1 MMNRG
6 AVDLSAIVVNWNGG
20 DLLRS
25 CLRSL
30 VAATA
35 NMKGEIWL
43 VDNASS
49 DGSAESAMSSFPEAQ
64 VIRNSRNE
72 GFARAVNAAL
82 SEAAGDFTLLLNPDA
97 QISAASLHCLLDVMR
112 ADATIGIAGCPSVDA
127 EGRGAPGYET
137 SFPGARRKAIAAAEE
152 RVRDA
157 AWVSGACLVAR
168 RKMVDEIGPF
178 DPGYF
183 MYYEDVDWCYRAR
196 ARGWRV
202 VSVSDASVQHELG
215 GSSGQV
221 NPAERAGR
229 VASSRLR
236 FYRKHY
242 SANRARLLALRIA
255 SAAALGILLRL
266 APSPLGHG
274 ARSALQTDWAR
285 LRVALAGFLA
295 RKVDGK

>member
-1 MMNRG
+1 MNRG

-25 CLRSL
+25 CLHSL

-35 NMKGEIWL
+35 GLEDEIWL
-43 VDNASS
+43 VDNAST
-49 DGSAESAMSSFPEAQ
+49 DGSAESAMSSFPEAR

-82 SEAAGDFTLLLNPDA
+82 SKAAGDFTLLLNPDA
-97 QISAASLHCLLDVMR
+97 QIDTASLHRLLDVMR
-112 ADATIGIAGCPSVDA
+112 ADASIGIAGCPSVDA
-127 EGRGAPGYET
+127 EGKGAPGYET
-137 SFPGARRKAIAAAEE
+137 SFPGARRQAIAATDE
-152 RVRDA
+152 RVRDV
-157 AWVSGACLVAR
+157 AWVSGACLLAR
-168 RKMVDEIGPF
+168 RKMVEEIGPL
-178 DPGYF
+178 DPGFF

-202 VSVSDASVQHELG
+202 VSVSDASAQHELG
-215 GSSGQV
+215 GSSERV

-242 SANRARLLALRIA
+242 SAGRARLLALQIA
-255 SAAALGILLRL
+255 TSAALGVLLRL
-266 APSPLGHG
+266 GPSLLARG
-274 ARSALQTDWAR
+274 ARSALHVDWAR
-285 LRVALAGFLA
+285 LSAAAAGLTA
-295 RKVDGK
+295 GKAGEG